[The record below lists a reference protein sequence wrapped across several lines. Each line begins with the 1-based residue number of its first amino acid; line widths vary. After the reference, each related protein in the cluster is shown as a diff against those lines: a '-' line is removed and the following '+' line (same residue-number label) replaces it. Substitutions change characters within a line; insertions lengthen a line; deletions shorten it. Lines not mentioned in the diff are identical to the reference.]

1 MIPDA
6 NDGKKCEVLQKIQYV
21 IQIENEKR
29 NHILIAKLKC
39 VLEVKRKLLL
49 NSTEQIEN
57 MIIACQQI
65 EFASYIFIE
74 YRGKYQFDC

>member
-1 MIPDA
+1 M
-6 NDGKKCEVLQKIQYV
+6 K
-21 IQIENEKR
+21 NEKR

-49 NSTEQIEN
+49 NSTEQVEN

-74 YRGKYQFDC
+74 YRGKYQLDCYRNNLSYKML

>member
-1 MIPDA
+1 M
-6 NDGKKCEVLQKIQYV
+6 K
-21 IQIENEKR
+21 NEKR

-49 NSTEQIEN
+49 NSTEQVEN

-74 YRGKYQFDC
+74 YRGKYQFGLLQKQFE

>member
-1 MIPDA
+1 M
-6 NDGKKCEVLQKIQYV
+6 
-21 IQIENEKR
+21 
-29 NHILIAKLKC
+29 IAKLKC

-49 NSTEQIEN
+49 NSSEQIEN

-74 YRGKYQFDC
+74 YRGKYQFDLLQKQFE

>member
-1 MIPDA
+1 MKI
-6 NDGKKCEVLQKIQYV
+6 KKGITF
-21 IQIENEKR
+21 
-29 NHILIAKLKC
+29 IAKLKC

-49 NSTEQIEN
+49 NSTEQVKN

-74 YRGKYQFDC
+74 YCGN